1 MQSRFV
7 KSDDN
12 VGFQRDAQAPQEG
25 ALRWPLVTAT
35 QGFSTRAIHAGQ
47 DPDSAVGSVV
57 PPIYATSTFIQDK
70 VGEAR
75 GGYEYSRSS
84 NPTRTALEE
93 CIAALEG
100 GRHGLVFASGL
111 AAEDTLLRT
120 IASPGSHFVVPD
132 DAYGGTY
139 RLFVR
144 VHQRWGVAADP
155 AHLTNLDTVA
165 AAIIPGET
173 KAVWIETPTNPL
185 LNIADIAAIVDLAH
199 SAGALVIVDNT
210 FATPYLQQPLEL
222 GADVVVHS
230 TTKYCGGHSDIIGGA
245 LVLNDDDLAEQLRF
259 HQNAIG
265 GVASPFDSWLVLR
278 GLRTLAVRME
288 RHCDNA
294 EVVAAFLSDHPR
306 IAQVYFPGLDA
317 HPGHDLAKR
326 QMRRYGGMVS
336 FRVVGGE
343 QAALR
348 VCEGTSVIILGES
361 LGGVE
366 SLIEHPGKM
375 THLSVAGTQLEVPD
389 DLIRLS
395 VGIEDA
401 EDLIADL
408 DRALSF

>member
-1 MQSRFV
+1 MCAEPVRHNHRV
-7 KSDDN
+7 
-12 VGFQRDAQAPQEG
+12 
-25 ALRWPLVTAT
+25 RWPLVTAS

-47 DPDSAVGSVV
+47 EPDSAVGSVV

-93 CIAALEG
+93 CLAALEG

-155 AHLTNLDTVA
+155 AHLTNLDSVA
-165 AAIIPGET
+165 AAISPGET
-173 KAVWIETPTNPL
+173 RAVWIETPTNPL

-199 SAGALVIVDNT
+199 SAGALVVVDNT

-265 GVASPFDSWLVLR
+265 GVASPFDCWLILR

-288 RHCDNA
+288 KHCDNA
-294 EVVAAFLSDHPR
+294 ELVAAFLHEHPR

-343 QAALR
+343 QAALQ

-375 THLSVAGTQLEVPD
+375 THLSVAGTQLEVPS

-408 DRALSF
+408 DRALT

>member
-1 MQSRFV
+1 MCLDGLVVQWSRECDKVRGDSAYAGLF
-7 KSDDN
+7 
-12 VGFQRDAQAPQEG
+12 
-25 ALRWPLVTAT
+25 VTAT

-93 CIAALEG
+93 CMAALEG
-100 GRHGLVFASGL
+100 GRHGLAFASGL

-139 RLFVR
+139 RLFAR

-165 AAIIPGET
+165 AAITPGET

-185 LNIADIAAIVDLAH
+185 LNVADIAAIVDLAH

-230 TTKYCGGHSDIIGGA
+230 TTKYCGGTPTS
-245 LVLNDDDLAEQLRF
+245 
-259 HQNAIG
+259 
-265 GVASPFDSWLVLR
+265 S
-278 GLRTLAVRME
+278 
-288 RHCDNA
+288 
-294 EVVAAFLSDHPR
+294 EVHWYSTTTTWP
-306 IAQVYFPGLDA
+306 
-317 HPGHDLAKR
+317 
-326 QMRRYGGMVS
+326 S
-336 FRVVGGE
+336 N
-343 QAALR
+343 
-348 VCEGTSVIILGES
+348 
-361 LGGVE
+361 
-366 SLIEHPGKM
+366 
-375 THLSVAGTQLEVPD
+375 
-389 DLIRLS
+389 
-395 VGIEDA
+395 
-401 EDLIADL
+401 
-408 DRALSF
+408 

>member
-1 MQSRFV
+1 MRFSLPFCTAV
-7 KSDDN
+7 WNGACSYATLTGPRHVPPVSALSLSKRRIALRRAWGATPTGCPSAGSQLPL
-12 VGFQRDAQAPQEG
+12 VGHATGSGRNPRV
-25 ALRWPLVTAT
+25 RWPLVTIS

-93 CIAALEG
+93 CMAALESG
-100 GRHGLVFASGL
+100 KHGLAFASGL

-132 DAYGGTY
+132 DAYGGTF
-139 RLFVR
+139 RLFAR

-155 AHLTNLDTVA
+155 AHLTNLDSVA
-165 AAIIPGET
+165 AAITPGET

-185 LNIADIAAIVDLAH
+185 LNVADIAAIADLAH
-199 SAGALVIVDNT
+199 AADALVIVDNT

-245 LVLNDDDLAEQLRF
+245 LVVNDDELAEQLRF

-265 GVASPFDSWLVLR
+265 GVASPFDCWLVLR
-278 GLRTLAVRME
+278 GLRTLAVRMD

-294 EVVAAFLSDHPR
+294 EQVAAFLDDHAR
-306 IAQVYFPGLDA
+306 IAEVYFPGLNA

-326 QMRRYGGMVS
+326 QMSRYGGMVS

-343 QAALR
+343 ELR
-348 VCEGTSVIILGES
+348 SRCA
-361 LGGVE
+361 
-366 SLIEHPGKM
+366 K
-375 THLSVAGTQLEVPD
+375 VPQ
-389 DLIRLS
+389 
-395 VGIEDA
+395 
-401 EDLIADL
+401 
-408 DRALSF
+408 

>member
-1 MQSRFV
+1 M
-7 KSDDN
+7 
-12 VGFQRDAQAPQEG
+12 
-25 ALRWPLVTAT
+25 TAT

-47 DPDSAVGSVV
+47 EPDSAVGSVV

-93 CIAALEG
+93 CLAALEG

-155 AHLTNLDTVA
+155 AHLTNLDSVA
-165 AAIIPGET
+165 AAITPGET

-185 LNIADIAAIVDLAH
+185 LNVADIAAIVDLAH
-199 SAGALVIVDNT
+199 SAGALVVVDNT

-230 TTKYCGGHSDIIGGA
+230 TTKYCGGHSDVIGGA

-265 GVASPFDSWLVLR
+265 GVASPFDSWLILR

-288 RHCDNA
+288 KHCDNA
-294 EVVAAFLSDHPR
+294 EVVAAFLDDHPR
-306 IAQVYFPGLDA
+306 IAQTYFPGLDA
-317 HPGHDLAKR
+317 HPSHDLAKR

-336 FRVVGGE
+336 FRVTGGE
-343 QAALR
+343 QAALQ
-348 VCEGTSVIILGES
+348 VCERTSVITLGES

-375 THLSVAGTQLEVPD
+375 THLSVAGTQLEVPS

-408 DRALSF
+408 DRALA

>member
-1 MQSRFV
+1 MCAEPVRHNHRV
-7 KSDDN
+7 
-12 VGFQRDAQAPQEG
+12 
-25 ALRWPLVTAT
+25 RWPLVTAS

-47 DPDSAVGSVV
+47 EPDSAVGSVV

-93 CIAALEG
+93 CLAALEG

-155 AHLTNLDTVA
+155 AHLTNLDSVA
-165 AAIIPGET
+165 AAITPGET

-199 SAGALVIVDNT
+199 SAGALVVVDNT

-222 GADVVVHS
+222 GADIVVHS

-265 GVASPFDSWLVLR
+265 GVASPFDCWLILR

-288 RHCDNA
+288 KHCDNA
-294 EVVAAFLSDHPR
+294 ELVAAFLDDHPR
-306 IAQVYFPGLDA
+306 IAEVYFPGLDA

-343 QAALR
+343 QAALQ

-375 THLSVAGTQLEVPD
+375 THLSVAGTQLEVPS

-408 DRALSF
+408 DRALA

>member
-1 MQSRFV
+1 MCAEPVRHNHRV
-7 KSDDN
+7 
-12 VGFQRDAQAPQEG
+12 
-25 ALRWPLVTAT
+25 RWPLVTAT

-47 DPDSAVGSVV
+47 EPDSAVGSVV

-93 CIAALEG
+93 CLAALEG

-155 AHLTNLDTVA
+155 AHLTNLDSVA
-165 AAIIPGET
+165 AAITPGET

-199 SAGALVIVDNT
+199 SAGALVVVDNT

-222 GADVVVHS
+222 GADIVVHS

-265 GVASPFDSWLVLR
+265 GVASPFDCWLILR

-288 RHCDNA
+288 KHCDNA
-294 EVVAAFLSDHPR
+294 ELVAAFLDDHPR

-343 QAALR
+343 QAALQ

-375 THLSVAGTQLEVPD
+375 THLSVAGTRLEVPS

-408 DRALSF
+408 DRALS